1 VLIDEVRTEL
11 RGAVHRGDVRIVLG
25 VLSSGPIPGDA
36 LQLVG
41 DGLVAALGQH
51 VEDAV
56 GRAGDCV
63 TLLRSRGWPG
73 DGVLADQLH
82 ALLGSGPIP
91 LLRPLPV
98 DLDELAGVLEGDP
111 LQGDGRVDL
120 ASGQVWPSAAIE
132 YAREVGEE
140 DEDDGDDPDRWLWVR
155 CGGSREAYRD
165 MQDFIDTVGDV
176 DRADRLGIAIEGRGA
191 FGRFKD
197 VLRRRPDDFDR
208 WHAFSEERQRGRARA
223 WLAEAG
229 YYLPPRPWRGL

>member
-1 VLIDEVRTEL
+1 VESAERSAL
-11 RGAVHRGDVRIVLG
+11 RAAVYRGDVRTVLG
-25 VLSSGPIPGDA
+25 LLGAGPIPGEA

-41 DGLVAALGQH
+41 DGLVAGLGQQ
-51 VEDAV
+51 VREAA

-63 TLLRSRGWPG
+63 ALLRVRGWPG
-73 DGVLADQLH
+73 DGVLAEQLQ
-82 ALLGSGPIP
+82 ALLGSGPVP

-120 ASGQVWPSAAIE
+120 ASGQVWPWPAIE

-140 DEDDGDDPDRWLWVR
+140 DEDASDDPDRWLWVR
-155 CGGSREAYRD
+155 CEGSRDGYRD
-165 MQDFIDTVGDV
+165 MKDFIDTIGDAA
-176 DRADRLGIAIEGRGA
+176 RADRLGIAIEGRGA

-197 VLRRRPDDFDR
+197 VLSRWPEERDR

-223 WLAEAG
+223 WLADAG
-229 YYLPPRPWRGL
+229 YSLPPRPWPGP